1 MKQLL
6 TIALGVALG
15 IAGYVV
21 VNRYLHTH
29 SATVVVQSNHKVQLD
44 KKTAELDK
52 KTKDMQA
59 EIDKEKMRY

>member
-1 MKQLL
+1 MKNLI

-15 IAGYVV
+15 IAGYVF

-29 SATVVVQSNHKVQLD
+29 SATVVVQSNHKAQVD

-52 KTKDMQA
+52 KIKDIEMG
-59 EIDKEKMRY
+59 IY